1 VFEQNN
7 KSEKQDFKSIR
18 PEKKKQRILYFIVH
32 LVFNKKENFS
42 EEHNVKEK
50 LKVMV
55 PNISLIG

>member
-18 PEKKKQRILYFIVH
+18 REKKKQRILYFIVH
-32 LVFNKKENFS
+32 LVFNKKEDLS
-42 EEHNVKEK
+42 EEHNVMEK

-55 PNISLIG
+55 LNISLIG